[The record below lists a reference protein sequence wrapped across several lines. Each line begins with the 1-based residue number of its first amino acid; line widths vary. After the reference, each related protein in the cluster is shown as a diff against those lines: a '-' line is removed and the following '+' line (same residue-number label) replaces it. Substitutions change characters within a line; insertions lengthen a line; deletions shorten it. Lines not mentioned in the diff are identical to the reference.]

1 MASNTNKDYTQM
13 HIKASDHPKAY
24 APHILILNIVMS
36 ILGAIIG
43 LELIVR
49 TGVAPNTSIV
59 GALFAIIIS
68 RLPVAFLKKYQS
80 IHCQNMIQ
88 TSISGTPIGSSKL
101 LPASNRCSCYHGQNG
116 SYVSYACWCIS
127 CNHH

>member
-59 GALFAIIIS
+59 GALFAIVIS

-88 TSISGTPIGSSKL
+88 TSISGATFSAANCLTSAL
-101 LPASNRCSCYHGQNG
+101 VH
-116 SYVSYACWCIS
+116 
-127 CNHH
+127 

>member
-59 GALFAIIIS
+59 RSVI
-68 RLPVAFLKKYQS
+68 
-80 IHCQNMIQ
+80 C
-88 TSISGTPIGSSKL
+88 
-101 LPASNRCSCYHGQNG
+101 NRYFTFTLSHF
-116 SYVSYACWCIS
+116 
-127 CNHH
+127 

>member
-59 GALFAIIIS
+59 GNRYFTFTCRIFKEIPEYPLSEHDSDIYLRSNIF
-68 RLPVAFLKKYQS
+68 
-80 IHCQNMIQ
+80 
-88 TSISGTPIGSSKL
+88 SSKL
-101 LPASNRCSCYHGQNG
+101 LPASNRCSGNHG
-116 SYVSYACWCIS
+116 
-127 CNHH
+127 

>member
-49 TGVAPNTSIV
+49 TGVAPNTSIYRRSV
-59 GALFAIIIS
+59 ICNRYFTFTCRIFKEIPEYPLSEHDSDIYLRSNIF
-68 RLPVAFLKKYQS
+68 
-80 IHCQNMIQ
+80 
-88 TSISGTPIGSSKL
+88 SSKL
-101 LPASNRCSCYHGQNG
+101 LPASNRCSGNHG
-116 SYVSYACWCIS
+116 
-127 CNHH
+127 

>member
-1 MASNTNKDYTQM
+1 MASNTNRDYTQM
-13 HIKASDHPKAY
+13 HIKASEHPKAY

-59 GALFAIIIS
+59 GAFICNRYFTFTCRIFKEIPEYPLSEHDSDIYLRSNIF
-68 RLPVAFLKKYQS
+68 
-80 IHCQNMIQ
+80 
-88 TSISGTPIGSSKL
+88 SSKL
-101 LPASNRCSCYHGQNG
+101 LPASNRCSGNHG
-116 SYVSYACWCIS
+116 
-127 CNHH
+127 

>member
-1 MASNTNKDYTQM
+1 MSNNPNKDYTQL
-13 HIKASDHPKAY
+13 HIRASEHPKAY

-36 ILGAIIG
+36 VLGAIIG

-68 RLPVAFLKKYQS
+68 RIPIAILKKYQS
-80 IHCQNMIQ
+80 IHCQNLIQ
-88 TSISGTPIGSSKL
+88 TSISGATFS
-101 LPASNRCSCYHGQNG
+101 A
-116 SYVSYACWCIS
+116 AE
-127 CNHH
+127 

>member
-1 MASNTNKDYTQM
+1 MNFFTNGGDNMASNTNKDYTQM

-49 TGVAPNTSIV
+49 TGVAPTHLS
-59 GALFAIIIS
+59 
-68 RLPVAFLKKYQS
+68 
-80 IHCQNMIQ
+80 
-88 TSISGTPIGSSKL
+88 
-101 LPASNRCSCYHGQNG
+101 
-116 SYVSYACWCIS
+116 
-127 CNHH
+127 